1 MVNERD
7 SAGTAHPTRDY
18 RLAQVADL
26 NRCWE
31 QLLHFARRHV
41 YAKHAIIPH
50 QQGNSFYYLSDGL
63 VGIFYTA
70 SCGRERLTLRVKPGC
85 IFNEARP
92 LSGLAPEGH
101 FVCMQPSVVWHF
113 PEHLLGDPDFISG
126 HAEQISNLLRSMGT
140 KILTHYIFLAEMG
153 TGSHETHLCR
163 FIQAFMRGSRQRN
176 IPCNMTQEEVA
187 SLLGIHR
194 TTLARLVRRLKKRGV
209 ISSFT
214 ARNITIE
221 DPEELDMI
229 ANGGQLPADG
239 DDI

>member
-1 MVNERD
+1 MVNESE
-7 SAGTAHPTRDY
+7 SAGTALLTRDY
-18 RLAQVADL
+18 KLAQVADL

-31 QLLHFARRHV
+31 KLLHLARRHV

-50 QQGNSFYYLSDGL
+50 QRNNSFYYLSDGL
-63 VGIFYTA
+63 VGLFYTA

-92 LSGLAPEGH
+92 LSGLAPEGR
-101 FVCMQPSVVWHF
+101 FVCMQASVIWHF
-113 PEHLLGDPDFISG
+113 PEHLLGDPAFISR
-126 HAEQISNLLRSMGT
+126 HSEQISNLLRSMGT

-163 FIQAFMRGSRQRN
+163 FIQALVCGKRQRN

-221 DPEELDMI
+221 NREELDKL
-229 ANGGQLPADG
+229 AGGRMSEDG
-239 DDI
+239 NDI